1 MGLSRLLFHR
11 IESHGISI
19 DRYCGMETRQ
29 AIGSRRF
36 NGSERSVRLMSSP
49 SCTTYGQPPS
59 GSTDALFCSLHGMI
73 SSRTLAGGG
82 ARRTEDAISWGEE
95 GNRQT
100 GRVLFAGY
108 LELLP
113 DRSTLRS
120 RNCERAISRVLR
132 RFFPTRD
139 VRASPYAY
147 GGSSINASGS
157 LESERA
163 SIQLPERPLTR
174 K

>member
-59 GSTDALFCSLHGMI
+59 GSTNALFCSLHGMI

-82 ARRTEDAISWGEE
+82 GRGGQKMRLVGGRKVTGKQE
-95 GNRQT
+95 G
-100 GRVLFAGY
+100 
-108 LELLP
+108 
-113 DRSTLRS
+113 S
-120 RNCERAISRVLR
+120 CSRVTSSFSPIDRLCAR
-132 RFFPTRD
+132 ATVNARFR
-139 VRASPYAY
+139 
-147 GGSSINASGS
+147 GSSVDFFQRVMLGRAPMHMAEAP
-157 LESERA
+157 LTRVEVWKASERA
-163 SIQLPERPLTR
+163 SSFPSVR
-174 K
+174 